1 MRIKS
6 LTSAI
11 VAGSMIGA
19 LPTAAIAQTGASAAT
34 LSVARAAPEP
44 GDSQLAGGAGGVI
57 ALAILAGIAAIAVLA
72 IVNSDDGEPV
82 SA

>member
-6 LTSAI
+6 LTSAVI
-11 VAGSMIGA
+11 AGGMI
-19 LPTAAIAQTGASAAT
+19 AAMPSAAVAQTSASAAR
-34 LSVARAAPEP
+34 LSVVRAAPEA

-72 IVNSDDGEPV
+72 VVNDDDAPESP
-82 SA
+82 